1 MEKPAIPNFSR
12 NQLHVMQILWDSEG
26 PLKPAEIED
35 RFRWP
40 IENATLR
47 SILRVLLDQGEVERK
62 KLGRAFVYSS
72 KKKKGRALSEL
83 VSGLAEVFS
92 SGSKTGLVAQL
103 IQEDSL
109 SKEEVEQLQELIGKQ
124 QKKGANS

>member
-1 MEKPAIPNFSR
+1 
-12 NQLHVMQILWDSEG
+12 MQILWDSTE
-26 PLKPAEIED
+26 PLKPAQIEE

-47 SILRVLLDQGEVERK
+47 SVLKVLLDQGEVERQK
-62 KLGRAFVYSS
+62 AGRAFLYSPR
-72 KKKKGRALSEL
+72 KKKSRALSEL

-92 SGSKTGLVAQL
+92 AGSKTGLVAQL

-109 SKEEVEQLQELIGKQ
+109 SDEEARELQMLIGKQ
-124 QKKGANS
+124 QKKGAGE

>member
-1 MEKPAIPNFSR
+1 MNEPPIPNLSR
-12 NQLHVMQILWDSEG
+12 NQLHVMQILWDANS
-26 PLKPAEIED
+26 PLKPAEIES

-47 SILRVLLDQGEVERK
+47 STLKVLLDQGEVERQK
-62 KLGRAFVYSS
+62 SGRAFLYSPR
-72 KKKKGRALSEL
+72 KKKGRALSEL

-109 SKEEVEQLQELIGKQ
+109 SQEEVEQLQELIDQ
-124 QKKGANS
+124 RQEKGSQS